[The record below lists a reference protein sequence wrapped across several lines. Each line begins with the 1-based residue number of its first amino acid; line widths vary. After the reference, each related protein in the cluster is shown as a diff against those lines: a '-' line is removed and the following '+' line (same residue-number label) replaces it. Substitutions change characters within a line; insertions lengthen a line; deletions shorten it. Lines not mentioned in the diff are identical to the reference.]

1 VDTVRQ
7 LEEIMPRISGVAT
20 EDAGFVL
27 RLMYRF
33 ARRRFRAVP
42 EPMAVTAHHRKL
54 LTATVLHELA
64 VTRASQ
70 VLPANVRELAVY
82 RTAQQV
88 GCSWCVDFGT
98 MLQRLGGLD
107 IERLRQIDDYASSPA
122 YTTPERLAIAY
133 ADAMTTSPSS
143 VTDEQVAE
151 LRAEFGDA
159 GVIELTYHVALE
171 NQRARFN
178 SALGITDQGFT
189 SGAACRVPVA
199 PDEVRAAG

>member
-1 VDTVRQ
+1 
-7 LEEIMPRISGVAT
+7 MPRIAAVTTA
-20 EDAGFVL
+20 EAGPLL

-33 ARRRFRAVP
+33 ARRRFGAVP
-42 EPMAVTAHHRKL
+42 EPMTVSAHHRKL
-54 LTATVLHELA
+54 LTASGLHELA
-64 VTRASQ
+64 VQRGST

-82 RTAQQV
+82 RVAQQL

-122 YTTPERLAIAY
+122 YTAPERLAIAY
-133 ADAMTTSPSS
+133 ADAMTTNPVS
-143 VTDEQVAE
+143 VTDEQVAG

-178 SALGITDQGFT
+178 SALGIADQGFT

-199 PDEVRAAG
+199 PGAVRAAG